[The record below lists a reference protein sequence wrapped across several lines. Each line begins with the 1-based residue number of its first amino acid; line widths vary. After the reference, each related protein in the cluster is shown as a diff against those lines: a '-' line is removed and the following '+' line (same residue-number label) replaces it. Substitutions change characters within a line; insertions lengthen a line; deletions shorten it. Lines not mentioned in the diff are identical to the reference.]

1 MSTRSVGDRIRP
13 HIRVVN
19 GLLTVVSLAL
29 VFGAVGGYVPTGVL
43 PRVEPLVTVVPHL
56 NVLVS
61 LSAIG
66 TISYGVW
73 SIRQRN
79 VDRHR
84 AAMLASAALFGLF
97 LLLYLYRVALEGPT
111 SFEGPD
117 AVRRFVY
124 LPFLAIH
131 ILFAMICL
139 PFVYQALLLAGTH
152 TVAELPETAHSR
164 VGRVAASLWLVSFA
178 MGIGV
183 YLMLHVLF

>member
-1 MSTRSVGDRIRP
+1 MSTRSVGDRVRS

-19 GLLTVVSLAL
+19 GLLTALSLAL
-29 VFGAVGGYVPTGVL
+29 VFGAVGGYVPAGVL
-43 PRVEPLVTVVPHL
+43 PRVEPLVTVIPHL

-73 SIRQRN
+73 SIRQRDVN
-79 VDRHR
+79 RHR

-117 AVRRFVY
+117 TIRRFVY

-131 ILFAMICL
+131 ILFAMVCL

-152 TVAELPETAHSR
+152 TVAELPETAHRR